1 MVLLTN
7 VRSFHCSSI
16 FYDEQS
22 KVEKTVKLLKKE
34 AFSDEKTKPLGS
46 ISSVPAVQSDTS
58 LATTATDLPV
68 IKRKSIWER
77 IVHELKHYYNGF
89 KLLFIETK
97 IAFRLLRQVLSG
109 HTLTRRERKQV
120 NILSNTN
127 RFDSFFCIE
136 FFCFQFTRTAAD
148 LFRLVPF
155 SVFIIVP
162 FMEFTLPIFLKLF
175 PNMLPSTF
183 QEADKEVNDHD
194 NSLDMFCLVLLFFVL
209 KKEKLK
215 KQLKAKLEVAKFLQD
230 TLERTALKAKRK
242 RSDDALPTQFIEF
255 MKKVPNSFHMNII
268 DFVF

>member
-109 HTLTRRERKQV
+109 HTLTRRERIQV
-120 NILSNTN
+120 NIDQIKT
-127 RFDSFFCIE
+127 DSIRSFALN
-136 FFCFQFTRTAAD
+136 FCFQFTRTAAD
-148 LFRLVPF
+148 LFRLVPL

-194 NSLDMFCLVLLFFVL
+194 NSLDMFCLIVLFVVL

>member
-16 FYDEQS
+16 FYGGQS

-34 AFSDEKTKPLGS
+34 AILDEKTKPLGS
-46 ISSVPAVQSDTS
+46 ISNVSVVQSDTS

-68 IKRKSIWER
+68 VKRKSIWER

-109 HTLTRRERKQV
+109 HTLTRRERIQV
-120 NILSNTN
+120 NIDQIKT
-127 RFDSFFCIE
+127 DSIRSFALN
-136 FFCFQFTRTAAD
+136 FCFQFTRTAAD
-148 LFRLVPF
+148 LFRLVPL

-194 NSLDMFCLVLLFFVL
+194 NSLDMFCLIVLFVVL